1 MLHGYFEKLHDRIS
15 GCSICTANPPQKTLV
30 GPTKIKHTERN
41 IEENAGNDWDSV
53 GFPAQ
58 TLWFARTATLRMPC
72 CGT

>member
-1 MLHGYFEKLHDRIS
+1 MTKSINDAPWIFEKLHDRIS

-53 GFPAQ
+53 GFPP
-58 TLWFARTATLRMPC
+58 LFMSIL
-72 CGT
+72 